1 MNALTIRWVAGL
13 IVMLIGLITLTAC
26 SKSGQDDPVVRGE
39 QIHKVCLSCHN
50 TTLYVSP
57 QRKIKS
63 LPALQEEVAR
73 WGDYYNPALSQQD
86 IDDVTAYLNVKF
98 YQFSGQ

>member
-1 MNALTIRWVAGL
+1 MNIALL
-13 IVMLIGLITLTAC
+13 GLITITAC
-26 SKSGQDDPVVRGE
+26 SKSSQDDPVVRGE
-39 QIHKVCLSCHN
+39 QIHKVCLPGHN

-63 LPALQEEVAR
+63 LPELREEVAR

-86 IDDVTAYLNVKF
+86 VDDVTAYLNAKF
-98 YQFSGQ
+98 YNF

>member
-1 MNALTIRWVAGL
+1 MSTQSIFGITIMNIALLVFITI
-13 IVMLIGLITLTAC
+13 TAC
-26 SKSGQDDPVVRGE
+26 SKSSQDDPVVRGE
-39 QIHKVCLSCHN
+39 QIHKVCLPCHN

-63 LPALQEEVAR
+63 LPELREEVAR

-86 IDDVTAYLNVKF
+86 VDDVTAYLNAKF
-98 YQFSGQ
+98 YNF

>member
-1 MNALTIRWVAGL
+1 MNALFIRRGHVL
-13 IVMLIGLITLTAC
+13 TITLAGILLLSAC

-39 QIHKVCLSCHN
+39 EIHKVCLPCHN

-63 LPALQEEVAR
+63 LSELREEVAR
-73 WGDYYNPALSQQD
+73 WGDYYNPALSEQD
-86 IDDVTAYLNVKF
+86 INDVTAYLNAKF
-98 YQFSGQ
+98 YNFE